1 MSRASCL
8 HKNNYPSDSCG
19 FLGRIIS
26 KKGTFKNKN
35 EQTRKIKKNSA
46 KINELVECIK
56 KWVNKKLIIL

>member
-8 HKNNYPSDSCG
+8 HKNTYPSDSCG

-35 EQTRKIKKNSA
+35 KQTRKKNSA
-46 KINELVECIK
+46 KINEAVECIK